1 MLKYSSSIFIY
12 HIKAQDN
19 TKSDDNKDSSKS
31 SKDNENNVYS
41 MKQRIKELELDL
53 ARAKVAQVEAE
64 CQNQN
69 LKHQLIN
76 ISNAT
81 KVPLQTNNSWKS
93 KLENV
98 VSSMNI
104 PNMTMNMPSFQ
115 SHITDLTHF
124 NSTED
129 TK

>member
-1 MLKYSSSIFIY
+1 
-12 HIKAQDN
+12 
-19 TKSDDNKDSSKS
+19 
-31 SKDNENNVYS
+31 

-115 SHITDLTHF
+115 SHINDLTHF

>member
-1 MLKYSSSIFIY
+1 M
-12 HIKAQDN
+12 
-19 TKSDDNKDSSKS
+19 
-31 SKDNENNVYS
+31 
-41 MKQRIKELELDL
+41 ELDL

-76 ISNAT
+76 ISNTT
-81 KVPLQTNNSWKS
+81 KVPLPPPNNSWKS
-93 KLENV
+93 KIENV